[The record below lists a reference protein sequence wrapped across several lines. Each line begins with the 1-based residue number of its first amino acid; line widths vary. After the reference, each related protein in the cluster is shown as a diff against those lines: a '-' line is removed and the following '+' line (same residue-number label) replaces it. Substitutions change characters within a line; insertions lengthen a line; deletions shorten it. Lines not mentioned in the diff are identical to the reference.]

1 LPDLSLTTPPHRNEL
16 LRLLRLRLP
25 EAMPGLQLLAEGILG
40 ADSRIDFVGVD
51 SEGRATLVMV
61 GEDDGGLALF
71 ARALAQRA
79 WVADRLRD
87 WLQLAPAL
95 GIRPEAGIGLILMSP
110 GFSAETRAAVRSL
123 GESAPQLTVYRCVRN
138 GAGVETLLEP
148 VADGTASPA
157 PRPSP
162 APESAPFRTGLSD
175 ADLGLSPAERSEF
188 E

>member
-1 LPDLSLTTPPHRNEL
+1 L
-16 LRLLRLRLP
+16 LRQLRLRLP
-25 EAMPGLQLLAEGILG
+25 EAVPGLQLLAEGILG
-40 ADSRIDFVGVD
+40 ADSPIDFVGVAG
-51 SEGRATLVMV
+51 EGRATLVMV

-95 GIRPEAGIGLILMSP
+95 AIRPESGVGLVLMSP
-110 GFSAETRAAVRSL
+110 GFSAETRAAARSL
-123 GESAPQLTVYRCVRN
+123 GESAPQLVVYRCVRN
-138 GAGVETLLEP
+138 GAGVEALLEP
-148 VADGTASPA
+148 AAGASQTPA
-157 PRPSP
+157 PVPSP